1 MTKYS
6 RRRSTLPFTWGLA
19 FHNKLILQFK
29 RKSQRLTFWCI
40 LNLDLCNNPLIF
52 ISLIS
57 KTPQKWSLLLQYISN
72 SKLRYITSW
81 HNFFL
86 MIFVSIK
93 IMIQNNLLITI
104 YTGTC
109 TCINTCIISIN
120 DLERD
125 YFLKQPV
132 YFV

>member
-1 MTKYS
+1 MKFVVAIYFKQQTKIYNI
-6 RRRSTLPFTWGLA
+6 LA
-19 FHNKLILQFK
+19 Q
-29 RKSQRLTFWCI
+29 
-40 LNLDLCNNPLIF
+40 
-52 ISLIS
+52 
-57 KTPQKWSLLLQYISN
+57 
-72 SKLRYITSW
+72 
-81 HNFFL
+81 FFL

-120 DLERD
+120 DLERN